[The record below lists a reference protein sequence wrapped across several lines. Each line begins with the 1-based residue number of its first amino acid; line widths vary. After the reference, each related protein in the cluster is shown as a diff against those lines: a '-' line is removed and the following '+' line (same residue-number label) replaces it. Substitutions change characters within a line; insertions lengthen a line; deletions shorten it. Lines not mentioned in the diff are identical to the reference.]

1 MRRRALSNEV
11 LQTHNQDL
19 GHLLGRIMAMVNGW
33 APGEIATA
41 IIDENLDVV
50 KAWLDAGG
58 DPNAKSHPA
67 SGAFDD
73 VPHWSLLSL
82 AASGGNVEI
91 ISLFCRGARTSI
103 VRMRMEGPPY
113 TYASIT
119 CTKRAWQQ

>member
-1 MRRRALSNEV
+1 ME
-11 LQTHNQDL
+11 
-19 GHLLGRIMAMVNGW
+19 NGF

-58 DPNAKSHPA
+58 DPNAKCDTA
-67 SGAFDD
+67 TGAFDD

-113 TYASIT
+113 TYASII
-119 CTKRAWQQ
+119 CIESAWQQ